1 LQLALESFACSRH
14 KKQTHLQYSKHISLL
29 AIAAVALLAATIVSK
44 TWVIDVPARVGFFTA
59 HQTDVPTTRL
69 LRAYGASNED
79 KEERVGLSGLIQA
92 GTSKIDDLVMS
103 RKYKSLVKK
112 LQLDDGF
119 VAVLKK
125 PHLENL
131 NQLVSKFN
139 RGKKLKKQISR
150 FQLSSETTQWRGI
163 GEKRGYSSRIGEAG
177 EPIAGRTTD
186 RVVKKDKS
194 VDDVFVLLKLSVDG
208 YKALRSRKL
217 QVLEDYITRCNRR

>member
-1 LQLALESFACSRH
+1 M
-14 KKQTHLQYSKHISLL
+14 HISLL

-59 HQTDVPTTRL
+59 NQTDVPTTRL

-119 VAVLKK
+119 VAALKK

-131 NQLVSKFN
+131 NQLVTKFN
-139 RGKKLKKQISR
+139 RGKKLKKQISLIAPLSAKYGDDAVAR
-150 FQLSSETTQWRGI
+150 TLVELERNADIAPELAKLVNQLRG
-163 GEKRGYSSRIGEAG
+163 EQLTEW
-177 EPIAGRTTD
+177 
-186 RVVKKDKS
+186 
-194 VDDVFVLLKLSVDG
+194 
-208 YKALRSRKL
+208 
-217 QVLEDYITRCNRR
+217 